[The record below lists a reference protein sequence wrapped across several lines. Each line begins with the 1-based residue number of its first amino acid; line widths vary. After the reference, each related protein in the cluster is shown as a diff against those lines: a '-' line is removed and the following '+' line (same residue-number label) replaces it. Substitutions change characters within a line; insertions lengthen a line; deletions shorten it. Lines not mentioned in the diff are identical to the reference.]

1 MAATHGRFI
10 GRVGG
15 LAVALGIGAAI
26 AAASP
31 TAAAE
36 DTPSSAA
43 STGTEAS
50 GTEASGTEASSSPS
64 SDSESPARQ
73 RKPSRSEV
81 ETAGEDRDARASER
95 SDGDADDAGADRL
108 RADEGPDDE
117 DPADDE
123 RETPEPADEEPA
135 TAVAAA
141 TAPTATTSTA
151 ATPAK
156 PSDPD
161 RSPAAP
167 VSPLATPQQLEAE
180 RIATETVGTW
190 PVRLMKQVLSAG
202 WRATAA
208 REYRQI
214 SGPDPEN
221 LVTLRRAVDE
231 YALAAAFQQLLLNS
245 MTPTVVAQVA
255 PPHTWYRQ
263 SVSGSRILYDNPDTV
278 YRFMGVNMTS
288 TYVIRGRFTD
298 AHPADTNFS
307 VLTGLSGITADN
319 LSGRQID
326 VGPDGSF
333 TITVSGAAAAPGQ
346 RNHLQLTPDSTLVA
360 VRNTLSDWNTQ
371 SPMTLSIERLTG
383 PRNSLFS
390 QLGGFAIPGLGP
402 LVTRSPLLTS
412 LVSSIPPMK
421 EPPPFLR
428 GVFTAVI
435 MALGLG
441 QESKYIKVAT
451 TDAETGERVPPN
463 VLRDPSRNAE
473 FLATQLQSAGYFHLA
488 DDQALVVTITPAN
501 ARYFIVP
508 VTDLWTVTGD
518 YWHQQTSLNNAQ
530 AVPDPDGKY
539 TFVIS
544 PTDPGVH
551 NWVSTGGLNKGT
563 VSIRFQD
570 LDLASS
576 QTPTLTSAVVAVSDL
591 DSVLPPTTVFVTPA
605 QRAAQLTERATG
617 FARRFGSPV

>member
-50 GTEASGTEASSSPS
+50 ESSS
-64 SDSESPARQ
+64 DAESPARQ

-95 SDGDADDAGADRL
+95 SDGDADDADDAGTDRL

-123 RETPEPADEEPA
+123 RETPEPADEESA

-141 TAPTATTSTA
+141 TAPTATAPTA
-151 ATPAK
+151 ANPAK

-161 RSPAAP
+161 RAPVAP

-190 PVRLMKQVLSAG
+190 PVRLMKLVLGAG

-208 REYRQI
+208 REYSQI
-214 SGPDPEN
+214 SGADSEN
-221 LVTLRRAVDE
+221 LATLRRAVDE
-231 YALAAAFQQLLLNS
+231 YALGAAFQQQLLNS
-245 MTPTVVAQVA
+245 MAPTVVTQVA
-255 PPHTWYRQ
+255 PPHTWYGQ
-263 SVSGSRILYDNPDTV
+263 SVGGSRILYDNPDTV

-298 AHPADTNFS
+298 VHPADTNFS
-307 VLTGLSGITADN
+307 VLTGLSGVTADN

-326 VGPDGSF
+326 IGPDGSF
-333 TITVSGAAAAPGQ
+333 TITVSGDAAAPGQ
-346 RNHLQLTPDSTLVA
+346 RNHLQMTPDATLIA

-402 LVTRSPLLTS
+402 LVTRRPVLTS
-412 LVSSIPPMK
+412 LVSLIPPMK
-421 EPPPFLR
+421 DPPPILR

-435 MALGLG
+435 MALGLR

-451 TDAETGERVPPN
+451 TDATTGERVPPN

-473 FLATQLQSAGYFHLA
+473 FLATQLQSAGYFDLA
-488 DDQALVVTITPAN
+488 DDQALVVTITPGN
-501 ARYFIVP
+501 ARYFVVP
-508 VTDLWTVTGD
+508 VTDLWTITGD
-518 YWHQQTSLNNAQ
+518 YWDQQTSLNNAQ
-530 AVPDPDGKY
+530 ALADPDGRY

-551 NWVSTGGLNKGT
+551 NWVSTGGLNTGT
-563 VSIRFQD
+563 ISIRFQD
-570 LDLASS
+570 LDLSSS
-576 QTPTLTSAVVAVSDL
+576 QTPTLTSAVVAHSDL
-591 DSVLPPTTVFVTPA
+591 GSVLPPTTVFVTPA
-605 QRAAQLTERATG
+605 QRAAQVAERTTG
-617 FARRFGSPV
+617 FARRFGIPV